1 MTCAL
6 YAPQRPRFE
15 VINISKVLFVIFS
28 FSLSLKRGCIIL
40 SPFLAI
46 EVKISQEYSA
56 YNLEASVAE
65 TARFILLAAT
75 SSIAL
80 VIFLVFFTL
89 FILLLISLVPAII
102 ISYKV
107 KSYKV
112 LKLLLKFSIAFFSS
126 VSPLSVH
133 ILLSFTSL

>member
-89 FILLLISLVPAII
+89 FILLLISLVPAIFI
-102 ISYKV
+102 IPPRLCLSTF
-107 KSYKV
+107 
-112 LKLLLKFSIAFFSS
+112 LPLLLLYKKFLHS
-126 VSPLSVH
+126 VRC
-133 ILLSFTSL
+133 IQ